1 LANKILDDAVAKC
14 RIEFPDDSKF
24 LSDWQVHSANLVQS
38 AILAKGHGGPYDAGP
53 RYLPFPTGSGKTI
66 GAKWGIVKVAKD
78 HPNKRICFLTPYQ
91 SAVDQVHSELV
102 KELGPDVVGK
112 YHGEAFVDKA
122 EELAKQ
128 VVVLTHQFVQYNK
141 GALDDRD
148 IFIIDEAIYATAQ
161 VSLKLTDF
169 SAALDWATSQGVM
182 TAEFSKAHS
191 FAVDMYGVPV

>member
-1 LANKILDDAVAKC
+1 MANKILDDAVAKC